1 MYGFPAW
8 NNKVGFTAAQG
19 ALNLLESV
27 IYCFYMYVVGK
38 EIVDW
43 SYAGIKTLEVR
54 GKAVSLAVLLCFSGA
69 VMTVSKTLLYCKLLF
84 TLYWCTGTLT
94 SAGLNEYFSNFENIG
109 HNSLFN
115 IIMLWIIPNGAW
127 IVMPGYM
134 IYVLGK
140 EILESMSATGNG
152 KKTR

>member
-43 SYAGIKTLEVR
+43 SYAGIKNLEVR
-54 GKAVSLAVLLCFSGA
+54 GKGVSLAVLLCFSGA
-69 VMTVSKTLLYCKLLF
+69 VMTISKTILYCKLRF
-84 TLYWCTGTLT
+84 ILYW
-94 SAGLNEYFSNFENIG
+94 
-109 HNSLFN
+109 
-115 IIMLWIIPNGAW
+115 
-127 IVMPGYM
+127 
-134 IYVLGK
+134 
-140 EILESMSATGNG
+140 
-152 KKTR
+152 